1 MVTKQNKPKNKDRL
15 ATEERLIQAAEQIFS
30 KHGFK
35 GATTRMIAKKADVN
49 VALIARY
56 FDGKYGLMIKFIERK
71 ALQCNFIELNYPP
84 QETLRDECLNFAKQR
99 LYFFIED
106 MNLFKIVMVQ
116 FLTDPKFL
124 KKFHE
129 SLIIFETHPAF
140 LTRLNNLIDQKKVIP
155 TVEAAFI
162 LDIIEDYIF
171 SIVMTKMLIDNVSVE
186 EASVYLERFISVLCI
201 GLENEEKTN

>member
-1 MVTKQNKPKNKDRL
+1 MAAKQIKPKNKDRL
-15 ATEERLIQAAEQIFS
+15 ATEERLLEAAEQVFS

-56 FDGKYGLMIKFIERK
+56 FDGKYGLMLKFIERK
-71 ALQCNFIELNYPP
+71 AIQCRFVELDYPP
-84 QETLRDECLNFAKQR
+84 QETLTAECLNFAKQR
-99 LYFFIED
+99 LLFFVDD

-129 SLIIFETHPAF
+129 SLIIFETHPEF
-140 LTRLNNLIDQKKVIP
+140 QTRLNHLIEQKKVDPSIN
-155 TVEAAFI
+155 AAQI
-162 LDIIEDYIF
+162 LDILEDYIF
-171 SIVMTKMLIDNVSVE
+171 SVVLGKMLIEHISAE
-186 EASVYLERFISVLCI
+186 EANTYLENFVVIFCKS
-201 GLENEEKTN
+201 LECNKKGK

>member
-1 MVTKQNKPKNKDRL
+1 MVAKQNKPKNKDRL
-15 ATEERLIQAAEQIFS
+15 ATEERLLQAAELIFS

-71 ALQCNFIELNYPP
+71 AKQCKFIELNYPP
-84 QETLRDECLNFAKQR
+84 QETITAECLSFSKQR
-99 LYFFIED
+99 LLFFIDD
-106 MNLFKIVMVQ
+106 MNLFKIVMGQ

-129 SLIIFETHPAF
+129 SLIIFETHPEFEAR
-140 LTRLNNLIDQKKVIP
+140 LTKLIEEKKVVQ
-155 TVEAAFI
+155 TVDAAHV
-162 LDIIEDYIF
+162 LDILEDYIF
-171 SIVMTKMLIDNVSVE
+171 SIVMGKMIIDNISIE
-186 EASVYLERFISVLCI
+186 EANVYLERFVTVFCKS
-201 GLENEEKTN
+201 LELNK

>member
-1 MVTKQNKPKNKDRL
+1 MVVKQNKTKNKDRL
-15 ATEERLIQAAEQIFS
+15 ATEERLLQAAEQVFS

-56 FDGKYGLMIKFIERK
+56 FDGKYGLMLKFIEKK
-71 ALQCNFIELNYPP
+71 AKECKFVELNYPP
-84 QETLRDECLNFAKQR
+84 QTNITDECLNFAKQR
-99 LYFFIED
+99 LLFFVDD

-129 SLIIFETHPAF
+129 SLIIFENHPEF
-140 LTRLNNLIDQKKVIP
+140 ENRLNKLIEQKKVVSSTQAP
-155 TVEAAFI
+155 VVLEV
-162 LDIIEDYIF
+162 IEDYIF
-171 SIVMTKMLIDNVSVE
+171 SIVMGKMLIDNLSVDD
-186 EASVYLERFISVLCI
+186 SCKHLELFITLFCRSFELK
-201 GLENEEKTN
+201 E